1 MFGKFGGIVI
11 IALSGA
17 IIAGLI
23 LRPTPDLPPA
33 MSLGV
38 PDTSVSAANTLETT
52 VDNQDKKPAAIE
64 PVTDTIESTESKSE
78 SADKAEEE
86 PSTAETEKP
95 TEMTADKAKAAV
107 EKATAEASE
116 VVDKVMTKDDAKE
129 GIEKSE

>member
-38 PDTSVSAANTLETT
+38 PDTSVVPANTLEPTI
-52 VDNQDKKPAAIE
+52 DNQDKKPASIE
-64 PVTDTIESTESKSE
+64 PVTDTVGSIEKKSE
-78 SADKAEEE
+78 TADTAEEKTSE
-86 PSTAETEKP
+86 TETEKP
-95 TEMTADKAKAAV
+95 IEMTADKAKAAV
-107 EKATAEASE
+107 EKVTAEASKA
-116 VVDKVMTKDDAKE
+116 VDKVMTEDSTKE

>member
-78 SADKAEEE
+78 SADKAEE
-86 PSTAETEKP
+86 PSAAETEKP